1 MPPQEHAQALDG
13 VRVIE
18 WTEALAGP
26 YCGMLLGDLGA
37 EVVKVERPGKGDQSR
52 GWGPPFVGSESTYF
66 LSANRNKR
74 SLTLNLDHPRGVAI
88 FRDLIARAD
97 VFVHNQRRRESLVK
111 RGLDYENVAAANP
124 KLIYCA
130 ISGYGSNGPKAEQ
143 PGYDILAQGE
153 AGIMSITGE
162 PGDKPMRYPIAIADV
177 TCGIYAAM
185 GILAALLVR
194 ERTGKG
200 QFLDLS
206 LFDSQLSWLVNVGSA
221 YLNAQES
228 PKRYGNAHPNIVP
241 YQLFQ
246 AGDGRCLMAAI
257 GTDAL
262 WTRFCRVL
270 GMEETIGRDP
280 RFADNR
286 LRTENRAQL
295 IPALEK
301 IFRTR
306 PVPDWLARFREAEI
320 PAGAV
325 NTVEEALK
333 DPQALARNAIIE
345 IEHPLIGVARS
356 IANPIKMS
364 ATPVLY
370 RYPPPL
376 LGEHSATILR
386 EAGISNDEI
395 ANLQREGVI

>member
-1 MPPQEHAQALDG
+1 LPQPEQVQALDG

-37 EVVKVERPGKGDQSR
+37 EVIKVERLGKGDQSR
-52 GWGPPFVGSESTYF
+52 GWGPPFAGSESTYF

-74 SLTLNLDHPRGVAI
+74 SLTLNLNHPRGVEI
-88 FRDLIARAD
+88 MKQLIAQTD
-97 VFVHNQRRRESLVK
+97 VFVHNQPRRESLVK
-111 RGLDYENVAAANP
+111 RGLDYESASAKNP
-124 KLIYCA
+124 RLIYCA
-130 ISGYGSNGPKAEQ
+130 ISGYGWNGPKAGL

-162 PGDKPMRYPIAIADV
+162 PGEEPMRYPIAIADV

-246 AGDGRCLMAAI
+246 ASDSRYLIVAI

-270 GMEETIGRDP
+270 EMEETIGRDP
-280 RFADNR
+280 RFTDNR
-286 LRTENRAQL
+286 LRTENRTAL
-295 IPALEK
+295 IPALER

-306 PVPDWLARFREAEI
+306 PAQDWLARLREAEI

-325 NTVEEALK
+325 NTVEEALQ
-333 DPQALARNAIIE
+333 DPQTLARHAIIE

-356 IANPIKMS
+356 VANPIKMS
-364 ATPVLY
+364 ATPVFY

-376 LGEHSATILR
+376 LGEHNGAILR
-386 EAGISNDEI
+386 ESGISNDEI
-395 ANLQREGVI
+395 ARLQREGVI